1 MLAFTGY
8 TTDPETGE
16 RLPPIGTLLD
26 VRGLDALVEGGI
38 LEQTNWSGYPLT
50 YVGTAQAIAEWLEQL
65 PPHLFRVRGVGAE
78 RTQEHPQGIRLVDG
92 EEAQRLAVEGLRGP
106 DPERRIQVD
115 LWDQS

>member
-50 YVGTAQAIAEWLEQL
+50 YVGRRRQS
-65 PPHLFRVRGVGAE
+65 RSGSSSS
-78 RTQEHPQGIRLVDG
+78 
-92 EEAQRLAVEGLRGP
+92 
-106 DPERRIQVD
+106 RRISSEFAALERSV
-115 LWDQS
+115 LRSIHRGSV

>member
-8 TTDPETGE
+8 TTDPETGSW
-16 RLPPIGTLLD
+16 LPPIGTLLD

-50 YVGTAQAIAEWLEQL
+50 YVGPAQAIAEWLEQL
-65 PPHLFRVRGVGAE
+65 PPHLFRVRGIGAE

-92 EEAQRLAVEGLRGP
+92 EEAQRLAVEGLRGL

-115 LWDQS
+115 LRDQS

>member
-50 YVGTAQAIAEWLEQL
+50 YVGPAQAIAEWLEC
-65 PPHLFRVRGVGAE
+65 
-78 RTQEHPQGIRLVDG
+78 
-92 EEAQRLAVEGLRGP
+92 
-106 DPERRIQVD
+106 
-115 LWDQS
+115 

>member
-65 PPHLFRVRGVGAE
+65 PCRASD
-78 RTQEHPQGIRLVDG
+78 LV
-92 EEAQRLAVEGLRGP
+92 AGP
-106 DPERRIQVD
+106 LCR
-115 LWDQS
+115 S

>member
-8 TTDPETGE
+8 TKDSETGE

-26 VRGLDALVEGGI
+26 LRGIDALVEGGI
-38 LEQTNWSGYPLT
+38 LEQTNWGGYPLT
-50 YVGTAQAIAEWLEQL
+50 YVGPVQAIVEWLEQL
-65 PPHLFRVRGVGAE
+65 PPHLFRARGVRAGHSQE
-78 RTQEHPQGIRLVDG
+78 RVEDIRIVHG
-92 EEAQRLAVEGLRGP
+92 EEAQRLAIEGLRGL

>member
-65 PPHLFRVRGVGAE
+65 PPHLFRARGVRAE
-78 RTQEHPQGIRLVDG
+78 HSQERVEDIRIVHG
-92 EEAQRLAVEGLRGP
+92 EEAQRLAIEGLRGL